1 MFVCILLKCNY
12 IDFNVFNKLEFF
24 FFRFIF
30 VNGILI
36 LIWFFDLL
44 IGVCKVVF
52 KRSILRKLFLVL
64 IDWLLVNII
73 LFFLGKYMV

>member
-1 MFVCILLKCNY
+1 M
-12 IDFNVFNKLEFF
+12 FNKLEFF

-44 IGVCKVVF
+44 IGVCKAVF
-52 KRSILRKLFLVL
+52 KSSILRKLFLVL

>member
-1 MFVCILLKCNY
+1 M
-12 IDFNVFNKLEFF
+12 FNKLEFF

-52 KRSILRKLFLVL
+52 KRSILRKLFLVS